1 MWGSGSGLPT
11 GDLEMQRIGAVQPL
25 SSLPS
30 LAGRPGQGHPRI
42 PLHMGNIRNGGLW
55 GPNVGL
61 GKQ

>member
-1 MWGSGSGLPT
+1 M
-11 GDLEMQRIGAVQPL
+11 QPL

-42 PLHMGNIRNGGLW
+42 PLHMENIRNGGLW